1 MTELN
6 PIRLDLNVPTVAT
19 RDQQIAPGWQY
30 PPIPPGSYSEPE
42 LEDPGVPL
50 SHYLWALRRHRYKII
65 AFVINVAV
73 VVYLL
78 RAKRLFGLARW
89 RPPHGQGETEDLV
102 ALFCLPGRRSPAE
115 GIR

>member
-30 PPIPPGSYSEPE
+30 PPIPPGSYSEQE

-50 SHYLWALRRHRYKII
+50 SHYLWALRRHRYKIV
-65 AFVINVAV
+65 AFVIMCVCGTYIVSSRLTPIYEATTTIDASGDTPSHV
-73 VVYLL
+73 VRIDIAGV
-78 RAKRLFGLARW
+78 RG
-89 RPPHGQGETEDLV
+89 
-102 ALFCLPGRRSPAE
+102 
-115 GIR
+115 